1 MMPVAARVFELKI
14 IPQLSKIASNFE
26 KKACDRMCF
35 WNTLLLD
42 PKKENSPTYGDFEN
56 FVPKPQLDI
65 KFLNP

>member
-1 MMPVAARVFELKI
+1 M
-14 IPQLSKIASNFE
+14 PQLSKIASNFE

-42 PKKENSPTYGDFEN
+42 PKIENSPTYGDFEN
-56 FVPKPQLDI
+56 FGPKPKLDI

>member
-42 PKKENSPTYGDFEN
+42 PKIENSPTYCDFEN
-56 FVPKPQLDI
+56 FGPKPQLDI
-65 KFLNP
+65 KFLNR